1 MELLVFLAILAP
13 VLSVVGTFVP
23 FGIQCW
29 NRHEGLIEAQQHAR
43 IALDELQN
51 ELVFACWV
59 EVDSANQ
66 RVTYE
71 KRVGNGWKRYVIYLL
86 EGQLLH
92 RLPEGTA
99 VPLAS
104 NINALL
110 LSPNGAIGQAVF
122 VTVVATSDG
131 SDVVLRTAIVP
142 RNLQWLKP

>member
-1 MELLVFLAILAP
+1 MELLVVLAILAP
-13 VLSVVGTFVP
+13 VLSVVGTFAP

-29 NRHEGLIEAQQHAR
+29 NRHEALTEAQQHAR

-51 ELVFACWV
+51 ELAFARWV
-59 EVDSANQ
+59 EVDSAKQ

-71 KRVGNGWKRYVIYLL
+71 KSVGNEWKRYVIYLL
-86 EGQLLH
+86 EGQLLQ
-92 RLPEGTA
+92 RLPEGTS

-110 LSPNGAIGQAVF
+110 LSPNGATGQVVY
-122 VTVVATSDG
+122 VTVVANYDG
-131 SDVVLRTAIVP
+131 SEVVLRTAILP